1 MYMYNIQLYCMHIIL
16 CSRTIYIEMTFNIDH
31 RAVNFQYCNLAV
43 QDVAQFS
50 EKNLEDY
57 TIVSRKQ
64 LDRIV
69 SNSERHLTEDEH
81 RWLIKRDCKRVISDI
96 NKCRARRKKSK
107 YVERGISSI
116 VDRHAL
122 QQHEEFRC
130 ENAAVINGVLN
141 ICRDT
146 SSDARISTV
155 VNNFT
160 VINVQQLNV
169 NIVNNNINYY
179 KNDFN
184 NRDGEQATISECS
197 EDDCKVDRTTT
208 LSGRRRDTSTS
219 EKNGPEALA
228 IRLLQRIYWNKWR
241 NYAVKSKASRGLV
254 GTNDKVDKFLSK
266 IQEKLNNDDRRRKN
280 RTTADNKQTCAWN
293 RAAPTAKRTDSRDR
307 QQAKIDEQKKLL
319 EKQRMEIERLR
330 LQQLKLESE
339 KALLENQ
346 RLLQDLHHSGGSERR
361 VKTRTVQPVQQ
372 SAAAASPSDILN
384 RMEVRALERRAKWE
398 AIKER
403 RRKAELEEMRKKR
416 ELEEKCTRERMEQKR
431 ERLLEARENMRLR
444 MIEEDRRKAQ
454 REVWRENTRIADDL
468 YRKLL
473 LRRGFEAFRANL
485 NCARWRVEEASNHYD
500 RLLVGTCF
508 SKWRFYVNNSLN
520 EKILLAEQFYKQ
532 KLIKTAFLGFY
543 KILEE
548 RKKKQQVAEDWHN
561 LKIEEYW
568 FKRWRDYVREIR
580 LQTQTKMLKAES
592 YHNKIIMKRC
602 FDNWRKFP
610 EILYK
615 ERLKD
620 CRLRMWHEKVQEILP
635 DFIPPE
641 FEL

>member
-1 MYMYNIQLYCMHIIL
+1 
-16 CSRTIYIEMTFNIDH
+16 MTFNIDH
-31 RAVNFQYCNLAV
+31 QAVNFQYCNLAV
-43 QDVAQFS
+43 QEVSQFS
-50 EKNLEDY
+50 DKNLEDY
-57 TIVSRKQ
+57 SIVSRKQ

-69 SNSERHLTEDEH
+69 RNSERHLTEDEH

-96 NKCRARRKKSK
+96 NKCARRKKSIHID
-107 YVERGISSI
+107 RGISSI
-116 VDRHAL
+116 IDRRAL
-122 QQHEEFRC
+122 RQDEEFRC
-130 ENAAVINGVLN
+130 ENAVAINDVLN
-141 ICRDT
+141 ICRNT
-146 SSDARISTV
+146 SCDARINTV

-179 KNDFN
+179 KNDYN
-184 NRDGEQATISECS
+184 NHDGESATIFECS
-197 EDDCKVDRTTT
+197 ENDCRDDRTTT
-208 LSGRRRDTSTS
+208 TSDRHHDTGS
-219 EKNGPEALA
+219 EKNGPKALEMC
-228 IRLLQRIYWNKWR
+228 LLQRVYWDRWR
-241 NYAVKSKASRGLV
+241 DYATKSKASRGLER
-254 GTNDKVDKFLSK
+254 TNDKVDKFLLK
-266 IQEKLNNDDRRRKN
+266 IQEKLDKDNRRRKN
-280 RTTADNKQTCAWN
+280 KTLDNNKQTCSAWN
-293 RAAPTAKRTDSRDR
+293 REAPTTKRTASRDR

-346 RLLQDLHHSGGSERR
+346 RLLQDLHHSGGFEKRA
-361 VKTRTVQPVQQ
+361 KTRNSQPVQQ
-372 SAAAASPSDILN
+372 STVAASPSDILN

-403 RRKAELEEMRKKR
+403 RRKAEQEELRKKR
-416 ELEEKCTRERMEQKR
+416 ELEEKCVRERMEQKR
-431 ERLLEARENMRLR
+431 ERLLEARENLRLR
-444 MIEEDRRKAQ
+444 TIEEDRRKAE
-454 REVWRENTRIADDL
+454 REAWRENVRIADDS

-473 LRRGFEAFRANL
+473 MRRGLEAFRTNL
-485 NCARWRVEEASNHYD
+485 NCARWRAEEASDHYD
-500 RLLVGTCF
+500 RQLVGTCF

-520 EKILLAEQFYKQ
+520 EKIFLAEQFYKR
-532 KLIKTAFLGFY
+532 KLMKMIFLGFY
-543 KILEE
+543 EILEE
-548 RKKKQQVAEDWHN
+548 KKKKQQVAEDWYN
-561 LKIEEYW
+561 FKIEEYW
-568 FKRWRDYVREIR
+568 FTRWRDYVREIR
-580 LQTQTKMLKAES
+580 VQTQTKMLKAES
-592 YHNKIIMKRC
+592 YHNKIIMKHC